1 MTQQTQEDRRIL
13 LATDAEREQLW
24 KRLLFSDDTKR
35 ENIEQFLCVAVK
47 GAREGNWLC
56 MDKFIHLYTEHESR
70 NLGRLAG
77 IMAECEIECNGE
89 KVNNARERALFQE
102 LFDLVRG
109 YMLSAP
115 IRADQIYENETDSV
129 TDKNYYLN
137 NLRSNYA
144 MCKAIF
150 EWLTGT
156 SAESE
161 ANA

>member
-1 MTQQTQEDRRIL
+1 MIQQTQEDRRFLI
-13 LATDAEREQLW
+13 AADAEREHLW

-56 MDKFIHLYTEHESR
+56 MDNYMHLYAEHESR
-70 NLGRLAG
+70 RLGSLLKT
-77 IMAECEIECNGE
+77 MEECEIERNGE

-102 LFDLVRG
+102 LFELVKT

-115 IRADQIYENETDSV
+115 DRADRIYENETYSV

-150 EWLTGT
+150 EWLAGT
-156 SAESE
+156 SEESDR
-161 ANA
+161 AA